1 MRWFFQSRTLRRSDI
16 GARALAL
23 TAVAIWVFAIV
34 FLLLRERGLEQDRNL
49 AVATAV
55 ERVKLVSE
63 SAAAVQRLS
72 QIDGGR
78 AAERLAINRFADRL
92 ALLADDLSSD
102 LSADRQLRSFVA
114 RLRGLAAGGDVALS
128 PQDPR
133 LTGVVQAAGG
143 ALGRLMEARVVS
155 VARSNM
161 ADRAGMRNVI
171 AAMVVLGA
179 GVVGAMFLVSYRNRR
194 RQNGNPMESALAS
207 LREGVAVFGPDDR
220 LVLSNPQ
227 FGRLLNVTRDLPAG
241 TSFAGFASVL
251 ADNAAFASD
260 VEREAWL
267 ADRLVRHRA
276 PAMPDSKGPD
286 KEFLSDGRCL
296 EIAEYRT
303 DDGGTVLMLRDVTE
317 TERREAVRMVR
328 DERTHAIVETVF
340 DGIIMINDEGIVET
354 FNPAA
359 EKIFG
364 VDGADVI
371 GQNVKML
378 MPAGYS
384 EYHDGYLQRYLD
396 GGEPKLIGSIRELQ
410 GLRRDGTVF
419 PLEIAVNEVNATWIL
434 QERRRTPRRVFIAT
448 LRDITEQKELSR
460 QLQQSQKMEAIG
472 TLAGGIAHDFNNILS
487 IILGYTG
494 LTLETSTLDDEA
506 VENLDMVMQAG
517 VRARDL
523 VDQILTFSR
532 RGEQEKMRVEM
543 QPAVKE
549 AIKLLR
555 STLPATVE
563 IRYEAD
569 PDPIAVMADPTQL
582 HQVLMNLCTNAGQA
596 MENGGILEVKLER
609 VELDGEESTVQ
620 VIEGGGACAKLTVR
634 DTGVGM
640 DTATLERVFEPFYT
654 TKAPGQGT
662 GLGLAVVHG
671 IVTEHGGAISAESAP
686 GAGSSFAVLLPLA
699 SEGEAQALPAT
710 IEAPRGEGRIL
721 FVDDEPAVVRMGEKL
736 LGRLGY
742 TVQGET
748 SSVQALR
755 LFRAEPSGFDLV
767 VTDQTMPEMTGETLS
782 REIRRIRAD
791 VPIIVCT
798 GFSRTFTPEKAREA
812 GIDGYVMKASLAS
825 DLGGVVHGVLSKAG
839 LSA

>member
-1 MRWFFQSRTLRRSDI
+1 MHLLRQARSFRNFNF
-16 GARALAL
+16 GARVLAL
-23 TAVAIWVFAIV
+23 SAVAIWVFAIV
-34 FLLLRERGLEQDRNL
+34 FLLLREGAVEHSRNL
-49 AVATAV
+49 AVASAI
-55 ERVKLVSE
+55 ERNRLIRE
-63 SAAAVQRLS
+63 SAAAARNLSRLL
-72 QIDGGR
+72 DGR
-78 AAERLAINRFADRL
+78 AEERAKLTHLADRL
-92 ALLADDLSSD
+92 ALSANEFPTDLSVDS
-102 LSADRQLRSFVA
+102 QLRSFVA
-114 RLRGLAAGGDVALS
+114 RLRGLSKGGNAALAQ
-128 PQDPR
+128 QDPR
-133 LTGVVQAAGG
+133 LAAIVLAADG
-143 ALGRLMEARVVS
+143 ALGRSMEVL
-155 VARSNM
+155 VASIIERNL
-161 ADRAGMRNVI
+161 ADRASMRSVI
-171 AAMVVLGA
+171 AALIVLGS
-179 GVVGAMFLVSYRNRR
+179 GVIGAAFLISFRARGRHDGTPIEV
-194 RQNGNPMESALAS
+194 ALSS
-207 LREGVAVFGPDDR
+207 LREGMAIFGPDDR
-220 LVLSNPQ
+220 MILSNSQ
-227 FGRLLNVTRDLPAG
+227 FGQHLNAPSPPRVGMT
-241 TSFAGFASVL
+241 FAEFASTL
-251 ADNAAFASD
+251 ADRAAFASD

-276 PAMPDSKGPD
+276 PALPDSKGPD

-296 EIAEYRT
+296 EIAEFRT

>member
-1 MRWFFQSRTLRRSDI
+1 MVL
-16 GARALAL
+16 GALA
-23 TAVAIWVFAIV
+23 IWAFAIV
-34 FLLLRERGLEQDRNL
+34 FLLLREGVQEERRIQTLSMAQEGLRLIQDG
-49 AVATAV
+49 
-55 ERVKLVSE
+55 
-63 SAAAVQRLS
+63 AAAARS
-72 QIDGGR
+72 ISR
-78 AAERLAINRFADRL
+78 AEADRATERAKLAGIADRL
-92 ALLADDLSSD
+92 ARNASFWSSD
-102 LSADRQLRSFVA
+102 LSSDRQLRSFVA
-114 RLRGLAAGGDVALS
+114 RLRVLAEGGDAPLSSHDPKIEGVLVA
-128 PQDPR
+128 
-133 LTGVVQAAGG
+133 VEG
-143 ALGRLMEARVVS
+143 ALRRTMEAK
-155 VARSNM
+155 VAAVTTNNL
-161 ADRAGMRNVI
+161 AERAGMRNVI
-171 AAMVVLGA
+171 AAFIVLGA
-179 GVVGAMFLVSYRNRR
+179 GVIGATLIVSMNARR
-194 RQNGNPMESALAS
+194 HEDSPLEAALES
-207 LREGVAVFGPDDR
+207 LREGVAIFGPDDR

-227 FGRLLNVTRDLPAG
+227 FGRHLNAASPPRAG
-241 TSFAGFASVL
+241 MTFAEFASAL
-251 ADNAAFASD
+251 ADNADFASD

-276 PAMPDSKGPD
+276 PAVPTAVEPD
-286 KEFLSDGRCL
+286 KEYLSDGRCL

-303 DDGGTVLMLRDVTE
+303 NDGGSILLMRDVTE
-317 TERREAVRMVR
+317 AERREAVRMVR

-364 VDGADVI
+364 VNGTDII

-384 EYHDGYLQRYLD
+384 EYHDGYLQRYLN

-448 LRDITEQKELSR
+448 LRDVTEQKELSR

-494 LTLETSTLDDEA
+494 LTVETTELDEEA
-506 VENLDMVMQAG
+506 SENLDMVMQAG

-549 AIKLLR
+549 ALKLLR

-563 IRYEAD
+563 IRHEAD
-569 PDPIAVMADPTQL
+569 AEPIAVMADPTQL

-609 VELDGEESTVQ
+609 VELSSEEAAALGM
-620 VIEGGGACAKLTVR
+620 EGVGAHAKLSVR

-671 IVTEHGGAISAESAP
+671 IVTEHGGAINAESAP
-686 GAGSSFAVLLPLA
+686 GAGSNFSVLLPMA
-699 SEGEAQALPAT
+699 PDDEIQAVETTL
-710 IEAPRGEGRIL
+710 EAPTGEGRIL

-742 TVQGET
+742 TVRGET

-755 LFRAEPSGFDLV
+755 TFRAEPAEFDLV

-812 GIDGYVMKASLAS
+812 GIDGYVMKASLAA
-825 DLGGVVHGVLSKAG
+825 DLGGVVHDVLSKSR
-839 LSA
+839 LSV

>member
-1 MRWFFQSRTLRRSDI
+1 
-16 GARALAL
+16 LAG
-23 TAVAIWVFAIV
+23 VAIWVFAVV
-34 FLLLRERGLEQDRNL
+34 FVLLQDIGVERDRKTALDLAIERERLVHVSAATARNL
-49 AVATAV
+49 A
-55 ERVKLVSE
+55 EFE
-63 SAAAVQRLS
+63 E
-72 QIDGGR
+72 GR
-78 AAERLAINRFADRL
+78 AERRAKLSRMADQLASSAEAVSA
-92 ALLADDLSSD
+92 D
-102 LSADRQLRSFVA
+102 LSANRQLRSFVA
-114 RLRGLAAGGDVALS
+114 RLRALAAGSDAELAAS
-128 PQDPR
+128 DPR
-133 LTGVVQAAGG
+133 LAGIVQAADG
-143 ALGRLMEARVVS
+143 ALGRSMAAQIDLVATRNAVS
-155 VARSNM
+155 RGGTVNA
-161 ADRAGMRNVI
+161 I
-171 AAMVVLGA
+171 AALVVLGA
-179 GVVGAMFLVSYRNRR
+179 GIFGAMLLIFSHAGP
-194 RQNGNPMESALAS
+194 RQAASPLEPALAS
-207 LREGVAVFGPDDR
+207 LQEGIAIFGPDDR

-227 FGRLLNVTRDLPAG
+227 FGQLLGGAGPPRVG
-241 TSFAGFASVL
+241 TSFAEFSSALADRADFASE
-251 ADNAAFASD
+251 

-267 ADRLVRHRA
+267 ADRLVKHRA
-276 PAMPDSKGPD
+276 PALSPATGPK
-286 KEFLSDGRCL
+286 KEYLSDGRCL

-303 DDGGTVLMLRDVTE
+303 DDGGTILLLRDVTE
-317 TERREAVRMVR
+317 AERREAVRMVR

-340 DGIIMINDEGIVET
+340 DGIIMINDEGVVET

-364 VDGADVI
+364 HDASDVI

-396 GGEPKLIGSIRELQ
+396 GGEPKLIGNIRELQ

-494 LTLETSTLDDEA
+494 LTIETSDLDDEA
-506 VENLDMVMQAG
+506 AENLDMVMQAG

-563 IRYEAD
+563 IRHDAD

-582 HQVLMNLCTNAGQA
+582 HQVLMNLCTNGGQA

-609 VELDGEESTVQ
+609 VDLDAEESALHGM
-620 VIEGGGACAKLTVR
+620 ESGGAYAKLTVR

-671 IVTEHGGAISAESAP
+671 IVAEHGGAISAESAP
-686 GAGSSFAVLLPLA
+686 GAGSSFSVLLPIA
-699 SEGEAQALPAT
+699 SEGEAPVVTAT
-710 IEAPRGEGRIL
+710 IESPTGEGRIL

-755 LFRAEPSGFDLV
+755 IFRAEPTGFDLV
-767 VTDQTMPEMTGETLS
+767 VTDQTMPDMTGETLS

-798 GFSRTFTPEKAREA
+798 GFSRTFTPEKAQEA
-812 GIDGYVMKASLAS
+812 GLDGYVMKASLAS
-825 DLGGVVHGVLSKAG
+825 DLGGVVHKVLSKARKPV
-839 LSA
+839 